1 MERLL
6 LSKFSKTEDRL
17 RILRLRTIKS
27 INLRRFSPEVQ
38 STLNRIFDEL
48 LCEIIFQVHMELS
61 TSVADPFT
69 YDSDTREQDPS
80 LSYLGEDLNIIK
92 LNQDIDCP
100 KCFVLVKCIWFSK
113 HLAGCMNPHQSTYS
127 YSSRNSSR
135 IARQRIQE
143 GFKTS
148 YDESKND
155 SDDEKVK
162 QVKPKR
168 RNNKGRRNK
177 IRT

>member
-1 MERLL
+1 
-6 LSKFSKTEDRL
+6 
-17 RILRLRTIKS
+17 
-27 INLRRFSPEVQ
+27 
-38 STLNRIFDEL
+38 
-48 LCEIIFQVHMELS
+48 MELS
-61 TSVADPFT
+61 TSVADPCS
-69 YDSDTREQDPS
+69 YDSDIHEQDPT
-80 LSYLGEDLNIIK
+80 LSFLCDDLNIIK

-100 KCFVLVKCIWFSK
+100 KCCVLVKCIWFSK

-162 QVKPKR
+162 QVKPKK

-177 IRT
+177 IKTQVK